1 MNADLISTSIQ
12 ALLFSVGV
20 FGGGGRWKRRLVD
33 PPETPYLLFV
43 GEADIDHAH
52 CCACPTEAAVNEPAA
67 FVLPLQ
73 NKTFPTE
80 GSAE

>member
-12 ALLFSVGV
+12 ALLFFWGV
-20 FGGGGRWKRRLVD
+20 HRWKRRLVD

-43 GEADIDHAH
+43 DGTDIDHAH

-67 FVLPLQ
+67 FVFPLQ

-80 GSAE
+80 ERAE